1 MVERLLRTLLLSVHF
16 EKSAS
21 PQRSLL
27 FLGSISYFVRCN
39 LTEGKFGASYFSSE
53 VDIFTG
59 VIVYIYIPM
68 FSHHSCSYSSIFF
81 WSPKKEEQKQ
91 GNVKWDETSGNW
103 LRVQKNAALLL
114 LHHPDWFYF
123 QEMSG
128 LFCPNIHTCIFRFG
142 ISTRF
147 FLYRVL
153 EMVKWLKKEPHIAS
167 ISNHSV
173 LHQTLCVGRLRCWRR
188 AWRRRGYD
196 LCGPP
201 QHQGPLHAQSAQ
213 AHQLRR
219 TKARDGSPTGSICT
233 IIRSRYHI
241 LHKSSAVC
249 ISETFWISI
258 YMWDQKSKKW

>member
-1 MVERLLRTLLLSVHF
+1 MFFQSFPLLFCNSRASYILYKKKTVQRLLRTFIIFFYF

-53 VDIFTG
+53 VDIFTD

-128 LFCPNIHTCIFRFG
+128 LFCPNI
-142 ISTRF
+142 
-147 FLYRVL
+147 LAY
-153 EMVKWLKKEPHIAS
+153 
-167 ISNHSV
+167 SV
-173 LHQTLCVGRLRCWRR
+173 LGS
-188 AWRRRGYD
+188 
-196 LCGPP
+196 
-201 QHQGPLHAQSAQ
+201 LHAFSC
-213 AHQLRR
+213 
-219 TKARDGSPTGSICT
+219 TGC
-233 IIRSRYHI
+233 
-241 LHKSSAVC
+241 
-249 ISETFWISI
+249 
-258 YMWDQKSKKW
+258 